1 MAAGNH
7 PAGPPPKEA
16 VDYLRRKGVRT
27 GYDYREVW
35 REEHA
40 VAFTVANMMKVSM
53 LTDVQRSIE
62 KAQEEGWPADR
73 WKKEM
78 AEELAKRGWWGRMKP
93 PDPKDPQAVAKAN
106 LYMSRR
112 LDTIW
117 RVNTRQAAQAGVWER
132 GQRSKSHPYILY
144 RVGPSKQ
151 HRDQHLAWDGVLLPK
166 DDPFWAVANPM
177 NGWGCK
183 CYTRFVS
190 RAQYERYKRNGLP
203 GKKAVVTEEPRLTP
217 RKYTNPVNG
226 RDYVGYDGIDDGFEH
241 NPGAGRMEQLAEQYR
256 NKTAAQTLPP
266 AKPAQPT
273 AERPG
278 LKPVSDSLKMEIDDP
293 DGRRKVEA
301 GIAAV
306 AKVHSVEGL
315 PRIPVREMDF
325 EGYEG
330 WLARRPIPGRGIDAL
345 TSDSIHINPTKW
357 RPDWVVV
364 HEIGHFLD
372 LDALAATGDFA
383 SEQKSGGR
391 TWELVQAAVGDLKKT
406 SNCRLLEKLREEAVE
421 RGDKKSIE
429 DMDYLLD
436 PKELFARS
444 YAQYIAWRSGDAA
457 LLERLDRLL
466 THDDPRWRLRQW
478 PYDQYLPLVERF
490 DTLFENLGWLAR
502 PKNT

>member
-78 AEELAKRGWWGRMKP
+78 AEELAKRGWWGRMAP
-93 PDPKDPQAVAKAN
+93 PDPNDPQAVATAN
-106 LYMSRR
+106 LYLSRR

-132 GQRSKSHPYILY
+132 GQRSKSHPYLLY
-144 RVGPSKQ
+144 RVGPSKR
-151 HRDQHLAWDGVLLPK
+151 HREQHLAWDGLLLPK
-166 DDPFWAVANPM
+166 DAEFWRYANPM

-226 RDYVGYDGIDDGFEH
+226 RDYVGYEGIDDGFEH

-266 AKPAQPT
+266 AEPAQPT
-273 AERPG
+273 AERPD
-278 LKPVSDSLKMEIDDP
+278 LKPVSDFLKMEIDDP
-293 DGRRKVEA
+293 DVRKKVEA

-315 PRIPVREMDF
+315 PRIPVREGHAF
-325 EGYEG
+325 PEGY
-330 WLARRPIPGRGIDAL
+330 LLPRPTGESG
-345 TSDSIHINPTKW
+345 DSITADSIYINPAGW
-357 RPDWVVV
+357 RPSWIIV
-364 HEIGHFLD
+364 HETGHFLD
-372 LDALAATGDFA
+372 LDALATPGGLA
-383 SEQKSGGR
+383 SRQKSGAR
-391 TWELVQAAVGDLKKT
+391 TWELVQAILIDLKKT
-406 SNCRLLEKLREEAVE
+406 ANCRLVGKLREEAAE
-421 RGDKKSIE
+421 RGDKKAIVE
-429 DMDYLLD
+429 MNYLLA
-436 PKELFARS
+436 PEELFARA
-444 YAQYIAWRSGDAA
+444 YTQYIAWRSGDGI
-457 LLERLDRLL
+457 LFEHLDRLL

-478 PYDQYLPLVERF
+478 PYAQYLPLVERF
-490 DTLFENLGWLAR
+490 DTLFESLGWLAR
-502 PKNT
+502 LKKT